1 MPQFERANISIYFE
15 EHGSGFPLL
24 LFAPGG
30 MRSAPSFW
38 ERAPFNPI
46 KELSSQFRVI
56 AFDQRNAGRS
66 RAPVTAADGW
76 QSYTAD
82 HVALLDHLG
91 IERCH
96 LLGMCIGGAFGLSM
110 VAAAPQRVAAAVLLQ
125 PIGHSPT
132 NRDVFYELFDAWAKE
147 QAPQHP
153 EATPADFAS
162 FRERMYGGEFVFSVD
177 RAAVRVAKTPLL
189 VLLGNDVYHPSGIS
203 REVAQ
208 LAPSARLIERWKD
221 ADVMPDTVNSV
232 REFLLSNTRET

>member
-1 MPQFERANISIYFE
+1 MPHFERANISIYFE

-30 MRSAPSFW
+30 MRSALSFW
-38 ERAPFNPI
+38 QRAPFDPI
-46 KELSSQFRVI
+46 KELASQFRVI
-56 AFDQRNAGRS
+56 AFDQRNAGKS
-66 RAPVTAADGW
+66 RAPIAATDGW
-76 QSYTAD
+76 PSYTAD

-125 PIGHSPT
+125 PIGRSPE
-132 NRDVFYELFDAWAKE
+132 NRDVFYELFDTWAKE

-153 EATPADFAS
+153 EATPSDFAS
-162 FRERMYGGEFVFSVD
+162 FRERMYGGEFVFSVSREAV
-177 RAAVRVAKTPLL
+177 RAAQTPLL
-189 VLLGNDVYHPSGIS
+189 VLLGNDVYHPSAIS

-208 LAPSARLIERWKD
+208 LAPNARLIERWKD
-221 ADVMPDTVNSV
+221 ADVVPETVKSV
-232 REFLLSNTRET
+232 REFLVSNTN

>member
-1 MPQFERANISIYFE
+1 
-15 EHGSGFPLL
+15 
-24 LFAPGG
+24 
-30 MRSAPSFW
+30 MRSALSFW
-38 ERAPFNPI
+38 QRAPFDPI

-56 AFDQRNAGRS
+56 AFDQRNAGQS
-66 RAPVTAADGW
+66 RAPITAADGW

-132 NRDVFYELFDAWAKE
+132 NRDVFFELFDAWAKE

-153 EATPADFAS
+153 EATAADFAS

-177 RAAVRVAKTPLL
+177 RGAVRAAQTPLL
-189 VLLGNDVYHPSGIS
+189 VLLGDDVYHPSEIS
-203 REVAQ
+203 RQVVE
-208 LAPSARLIERWKD
+208 LAPNARLIERWKD
-221 ADVMPDTVNSV
+221 ADVVPDTVTSV
-232 REFLLSNTRET
+232 REFLLSNTSH